1 MKHCH
6 KCKKDF
12 SEENSFCGECGG
24 KLTVKEHK
32 KTKKEVEKH
41 YTPKNEKSTYKFSF
55 NILTIISILIVIA
68 AAILLPTKVASYE
81 VPYIDTEQYT
91 VEVPYED
98 VEEYT
103 VQVPYEVEETYVE
116 SIPVQEQ
123 ENYIDTE
130 CNNVYLTYNVEY
142 ETCRSA
148 NIFSNGETTVSLF
161 NSDSKTGTWKIKV
174 GYNKGGNFFSD
185 TITKT
190 VNPGR
195 TETLT
200 YSHSESN
207 IDTCQWK
214 PESTPTKQ
222 VCTPVTKQKTVT
234 VYKDVVKTKTVTK
247 YRDETRYR
255 KVTNTRI
262 ETREKEVRKTRTE
275 QKEVNWLFGFN
286 AIIKFR
292 KL

>member
-12 SEENSFCGECGG
+12 SEEDSFCGECGG

-41 YTPKNEKSTYKFSF
+41 HTPKNEKSTYKFSF
-55 NILTIISILIVIA
+55 NIWTIISILIVIA
-68 AAILLPTKVASYE
+68 AAILLPTKVVSYE
-81 VPYIDTEQYT
+81 VPFIDTEKYT

-103 VQVPYEVEETYVE
+103 EREAYETQETYVE
-116 SIPVQEQ
+116 SVPVQELQ
-123 ENYIDTE
+123 DYIDTE
-130 CNNVYLTYNVEY
+130 CNDEYLTYNIENEV
-142 ETCRSA
+142 CKNA
-148 NIFSNGETTVSLF
+148 GIFSNGESTYSLY
-161 NSDSKTGTWKIKV
+161 NSDSQSGTWSIKV
-174 GYNKGGNFFSD
+174 GYYKGGVFFGN
-185 TITKT
+185 TLTKT

-200 YSHSESN
+200 YIFSENSA
-207 IDTCQWK
+207 
-214 PESTPTKQ
+214 ESCGYQTISRPQKQ
-222 VCTPVTKQKTVT
+222 VCNPVTKQKIVT
-234 VYKDVVKTKTVTK
+234 EYKEVVKTRTITNYRDVPKFRTVTK
-247 YRDETRYR
+247 TR
-255 KVTNTRI
+255 T

-275 QKEVNWLFGFN
+275 KKEVNWIFGFD

>member
-32 KTKKEVEKH
+32 KTKKEVEKYH
-41 YTPKNEKSTYKFSF
+41 TPKNEKSTYKFSF

-81 VPYIDTEQYT
+81 VPYIDTERYT

-116 SIPVQEQ
+116 SVPVQEQ
-123 ENYIDTE
+123 EDYIDTE
-130 CNNVYLTYNVEY
+130 CNNENLGYNVEW
-142 ETCRSA
+142 ETCKSGGL
-148 NIFSNGETTVSLF
+148 FSNGEATISVV
-161 NSDSKTGTWKIKV
+161 NSDSAGGVFSFKV
-174 GYNKGGNFFSD
+174 GYVKGGVFFG
-185 TITKT
+185 
-190 VNPGR
+190 NPVSKSISGGR
-195 TETLT
+195 TELFTVEF
-200 YSHSESN
+200 SESSFEN
-207 IDTCQWK
+207 CRYSAITIPQ
-214 PESTPTKQ
+214 KQ
-222 VCTPVTKQKTVT
+222 VCNPVTKQKTVT
-234 VYKDVVKTKTVTK
+234 NYKDVVKTKTVTK
-247 YRDETRYR
+247 YRDETKYR
-255 KVTNTRI
+255 KVTNTRT
-262 ETREKEVRKTRTE
+262 ETREKEVRKIRTE
-275 QKEVNWLFGFN
+275 QKEVNWLFEFN

-292 KL
+292 RL